1 MHQFVKQYDYFV
13 QIYNEN
19 TTMDVEDFRTQDHD
33 FLNKTILKLQSQT
46 DDNVIARRR
55 RHNTSSCRTPRT
67 ETWSFTPRGHLIHLN
82 RRSRASMQLDGAGL
96 SLWSSSEACRLMT
109 LAIACISARRGSIRL
124 TA

>member
-46 DDNVIARRR
+46 DDIEKLDMR
-55 RHNTSSCRTPRT
+55 SSIRIVR
-67 ETWSFTPRGHLIHLN
+67 
-82 RRSRASMQLDGAGL
+82 LDGEKMKKRIKD
-96 SLWSSSEACRLMT
+96 SPK
-109 LAIACISARRGSIRL
+109 
-124 TA
+124 